1 MLEIREVSHTF
12 SSGVLVRRYVQAVH
26 RVSFTLERGKI
37 LGLAGNSGCGKTTL
51 SRMALGVLR
60 PQQGQVL
67 LEGRDIYRLPA
78 RERKQYHRRVQ
89 IIFQNPEASLN
100 PAQRIGTSL
109 LEPMR
114 LHRTPGSRREQM
126 EKIRKL
132 LGLVGL
138 GEELLERY
146 PHQISG
152 GEAQRIIIC
161 RALTLDPEVLVLD
174 EPTSM
179 LDVSVQAH
187 ILNLLKDLQK
197 KLGLSYLFITHDIE
211 LAKWFA
217 DDLMI
222 MKSGEIVEQGPA
234 AQVLENPKHAY
245 TRQLIENFQ
254 F

>member
-1 MLEIREVSHTF
+1 MLELREVSHTF
-12 SSGVLVRRYVQAVH
+12 SSGVLVHRYVQAV
-26 RVSFTLERGKI
+26 RGVSFTLERGKI
-37 LGLAGNSGCGKTTL
+37 LGLVGNSGCGKTTL

-67 LEGRDIYRLPA
+67 MEGKDIYRFPA
-78 RERKQYHRRVQ
+78 KEQKRYHRRVQ

-100 PAQRIGTSL
+100 PSQRIRTSL

-114 LHRTPGSRREQM
+114 LHRIGGTGDARM
-126 EKIRKL
+126 EKIREL
-132 LGLVGL
+132 LKMVGL
-138 GEELLERY
+138 GEELLDRY

-152 GEAQRIIIC
+152 GEAQRIVIC
-161 RALTLDPEVLVLD
+161 RALTLEPEVLVLD

-187 ILNLLKDLQK
+187 ILNLLKELQK
-197 KLGLSYLFITHDIE
+197 ELGLSYLFITHDIE
-211 LAKWFA
+211 LAEWFA

-222 MKSGEIVEQGPA
+222 MKRGEIVERGRTA
-234 AQVLENPKHAY
+234 EVLKNPKHSY
-245 TRQLIENFQ
+245 TKQLIENFQ